1 MIKKIFITLLLV
13 CTVSI
18 NYILLTTV
26 PKAKLNKEIQN
37 KLLDIDTT
45 NALID
50 VYSNLV
56 KELIPANA
64 K

>member
-26 PKAKLNKEIQN
+26 PKAKINKEIQN

-45 NALID
+45 NDLID

>member
-13 CTVSI
+13 CAASI
-18 NYILLTTV
+18 NFILLTTV
-26 PKAKLNKEIQN
+26 PKAKINTEIQN

-45 NALID
+45 NDLID
-50 VYSNLV
+50 IYSNLV

>member
-18 NYILLTTV
+18 NYILLTTI

-45 NALID
+45 NDLID

>member
-13 CTVSI
+13 CAVSI
-18 NYILLTTV
+18 NFILLTTV
-26 PKAKLNKEIQN
+26 PKAKINSEIQN

-45 NALID
+45 NDLID
-50 VYSNLV
+50 IYSNLV

>member
-45 NALID
+45 NDLID

>member
-37 KLLDIDTT
+37 KLLDIDAT
-45 NALID
+45 NDLID

>member
-26 PKAKLNKEIQN
+26 PKAKLNIEIQN

>member
-13 CTVSI
+13 CAVSI
-18 NYILLTTV
+18 NFILLNTV
-26 PKAKLNKEIQN
+26 PKAKINIEVQN

-45 NALID
+45 NDLID

>member
-26 PKAKLNKEIQN
+26 PKAKLNIEIQN

-45 NALID
+45 NDLID